1 MKEEGKKAEKWD
13 EWEEFGAESELSE
26 PERIYRVGCPV
37 EGAVIPLTVIPDVTF
52 AYGMLGPGVG
62 IRPEKEIVLAPF
74 DGEVS
79 ALFETR
85 HAVGLTSDEGGVEVL
100 IHVGINTVEL
110 NGAFLTALVKAG
122 EKVKAGQP
130 LLKFDRAKIEAAGY
144 NTTVAVLVS
153 NVYLFPRIRVLGYG
167 KKKEMERMGQ
177 ESTKSERKTDY
188 GKGKEDGGGNYI
200 HGCGF
205 CPVVYGCGKK
215 GGVMRLCKRKGLYG
229 D

>member
-26 PERIYRVGCPV
+26 PERIYRVACPV
-37 EGAVIPLTVIPDVTF
+37 EGDVIPLTEIPDVTF

-167 KKKEMERMGQ
+167 KKKEMEDLLAC
-177 ESTKSERKTDY
+177 RK
-188 GKGKEDGGGNYI
+188 
-200 HGCGF
+200 
-205 CPVVYGCGKK
+205 
-215 GGVMRLCKRKGLYG
+215 
-229 D
+229 

>member
-1 MKEEGKKAEKWD
+1 M
-13 EWEEFGAESELSE
+13 
-26 PERIYRVGCPV
+26 
-37 EGAVIPLTVIPDVTF
+37 
-52 AYGMLGPGVG
+52 
-62 IRPEKEIVLAPF
+62 
-74 DGEVS
+74 S

-167 KKKEMERMGQ
+167 KKKEMEDLLAC
-177 ESTKSERKTDY
+177 RK
-188 GKGKEDGGGNYI
+188 
-200 HGCGF
+200 
-205 CPVVYGCGKK
+205 
-215 GGVMRLCKRKGLYG
+215 
-229 D
+229 